1 MSIIQPT
8 NPIIKEKNP
17 YSGLSEEHLFIDVA
31 KYPEENIELLILKDI
46 SNNKKKISKINII
59 YELLIKIKKFKE
71 FIRIYNFNQ
80 ELIKEI
86 LTIGELKSYKKDE
99 CIFTKNSIPEY
110 YFLILT
116 GEAIIQ
122 NSNEVFLPGNF
133 FGEKYLFI
141 NKRYRINSYSK
152 AYNTILLLIQKEYF
166 NNNLKN
172 KILKG
177 KDRIKMMLL
186 KNFKIFRMIERKL
199 LEIYTQKMVK
209 IFPSYEEIII
219 SNKDLADSVFLIY
232 EGSCVLNSVKQ
243 GDLLILEKGDI
254 FGNESL
260 DCINEE
266 GIKKKVNYKYNVIN
280 KSPNSI
286 IFKFLINIFSKYVI
300 NGMKTYLAKYFQERE
315 ENIKNISS
323 NVKDIKIS
331 LKKEYDLF
339 KRPINQKE
347 IIEKYCFN
355 ENILTNEKIQKS
367 FNNVLFELKL
377 NRKDGKYKKKLISYK
392 SKFINKKSLFLQ
404 TYLKN
409 NKIKNSFNMKKK
421 SGDITFKNKYKS
433 INSTSKRK
441 IRKLVWFSENKISKS
456 QYYNKNKKQTNF
468 HNYNKF
474 LKANSHINSSK
485 LLTIS
490 DNNNNNNNSSFYI
503 TSINNTNKNNDTKS
517 NINNDNNKFIIS
529 PIRAI
534 SNNDRTINTEPT
546 PNKNK
551 QNKRI
556 INSAYSS
563 NRWSTSA
570 KSSINVM
577 SIRKQ
582 IETYGC
588 SILDTIT
595 YFNNGLED
603 SFLKRN
609 FSTKSKKRIINNKR
623 KLCYQTQKYN
633 IPLFVLCDKKEKIK
647 FPAIANI

>member
-1 MSIIQPT
+1 
-8 NPIIKEKNP
+8 
-17 YSGLSEEHLFIDVA
+17 
-31 KYPEENIELLILKDI
+31 
-46 SNNKKKISKINII
+46 
-59 YELLIKIKKFKE
+59 
-71 FIRIYNFNQ
+71 
-80 ELIKEI
+80 
-86 LTIGELKSYKKDE
+86 
-99 CIFTKNSIPEY
+99 
-110 YFLILT
+110 
-116 GEAIIQ
+116 
-122 NSNEVFLPGNF
+122 
-133 FGEKYLFI
+133 
-141 NKRYRINSYSK
+141 
-152 AYNTILLLIQKEYF
+152 
-166 NNNLKN
+166 
-172 KILKG
+172 
-177 KDRIKMMLL
+177 
-186 KNFKIFRMIERKL
+186 
-199 LEIYTQKMVK
+199 
-209 IFPSYEEIII
+209 
-219 SNKDLADSVFLIY
+219 
-232 EGSCVLNSVKQ
+232 
-243 GDLLILEKGDI
+243 
-254 FGNESL
+254 
-260 DCINEE
+260 
-266 GIKKKVNYKYNVIN
+266 
-280 KSPNSI
+280 
-286 IFKFLINIFSKYVI
+286 
-300 NGMKTYLAKYFQERE
+300 
-315 ENIKNISS
+315 
-323 NVKDIKIS
+323 
-331 LKKEYDLF
+331 
-339 KRPINQKE
+339 
-347 IIEKYCFN
+347 
-355 ENILTNEKIQKS
+355 
-367 FNNVLFELKL
+367 
-377 NRKDGKYKKKLISYK
+377 
-392 SKFINKKSLFLQ
+392 
-404 TYLKN
+404 
-409 NKIKNSFNMKKK
+409 MKKK

-546 PNKNK
+546 HNKNK
-551 QNKRI
+551 KNKRI

-623 KLCYQTQKYN
+623 KLFYQTQKYN